1 MKPCQ
6 LCGKPGVGL
15 TIDER
20 IAELERDNARLR
32 VAAGALERY
41 LESAGMVERS
51 SLLHRNL
58 RAALDE
64 GSKS

>member
-1 MKPCQ
+1 
-6 LCGKPGVGL
+6 L